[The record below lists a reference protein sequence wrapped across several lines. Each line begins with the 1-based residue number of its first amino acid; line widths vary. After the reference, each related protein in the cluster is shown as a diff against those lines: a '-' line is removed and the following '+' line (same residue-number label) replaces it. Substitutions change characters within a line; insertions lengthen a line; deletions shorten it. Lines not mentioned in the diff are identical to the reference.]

1 MLTRQRL
8 IELFTL
14 AGENGWHMDDGKFPA
29 EIKGDI
35 CPKEDNIFKALELI
49 AIKEV
54 KFVIL
59 GQDPYFTNRID
70 TMEPMATGLAFAVDT
85 DYPKTPT
92 SLHNIS
98 KFLLPNEEKNLINWA
113 QTKGVLLLNAAL
125 TVPLLQEGENADSVV
140 GRHLRDWEEFTKCII
155 RQVKSENPQAQ
166 IIAWGSKARD
176 ILDNAFRQFVWCKHP
191 RLSAGDDNSFRAFCE
206 GEIGRQLKS

>member
-1 MLTRQRL
+1 
-8 IELFTL
+8 
-14 AGENGWHMDDGKFPA
+14 MDANYFPA
-29 EIKGDI
+29 AIEGNF
-35 CPKEDNIFKALELI
+35 CPKEDNIFNALKLI
-49 AIKEV
+49 SPKEV

-59 GQDPYFTNRID
+59 GQDPYFTNRND

-85 DYPKTPT
+85 DYPNTPT

-125 TVPLLQEGENADSVV
+125 TVPLLQAGENADTVV
-140 GRHLRDWEEFTKCII
+140 GKHLRDWEKFTACII

-176 ILDNAFRQFVWCKHP
+176 ILDNALRQFVWCKHP
-191 RLSAGDDNSFRAFCE
+191 RLSAADDNSFRAFCE
-206 GEIGRQLKS
+206 GEIGMQLRS